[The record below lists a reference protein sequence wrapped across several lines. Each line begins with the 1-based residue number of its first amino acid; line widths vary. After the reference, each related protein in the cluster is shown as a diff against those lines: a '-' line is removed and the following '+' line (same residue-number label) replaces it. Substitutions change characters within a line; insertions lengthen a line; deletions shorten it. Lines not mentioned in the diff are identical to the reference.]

1 MAGEPTAIEG
11 EKAPGDPWGTTTTT
25 DTTSAAPSTEPID
38 PNQNASTSPADDQP
52 AAAAA
57 APRKRHPPQFW
68 IVIISLSLLAFIS
81 ALDTMIVTTALP
93 TITQELGGAADYVWI
108 GNSFVFASSVLQPL
122 VGQLADILGRKMP
135 TVVSI
140 VFFIVGSGI
149 AGGANNTAA
158 FIAGRAV
165 QGVGA
170 GGIYVL
176 IDIVCCDLVP
186 LRDRG
191 KYLGI
196 VNGWAG
202 VAAALGPVLGG
213 VLAQA
218 NWRWIFWMNIPICV
232 LPLAPIALYLPAK
245 RGNVLSGLRHVDYLG
260 TLIFIPAIV
269 AVLFGLVTGGVVY
282 PWSSWRV
289 ILSLVL
295 GFLGWIGFHIQ
306 QNFAKNPC
314 VPTRLFSNRTSAI
327 GFVLTF
333 LGSVALQA
341 LGYFLPVYF
350 QAVLTTSVRESG
362 INFLPVAIGCLFF
375 AAIAGISLSA
385 FGFYKPIH
393 GIAFGLSILGYGL
406 FTMLDDNTKTVA
418 WAFFEII
425 AAGGLGMTISAV
437 LPSILAGL
445 SQADVASAT
454 ATFSFIKTFGFIWG
468 VTVPSVIFNGAVND
482 RVDHVPSPALRD
494 QLRDGRAYAFA
505 SQAQRISATLDP
517 TLWQE
522 VVHVYVESL
531 KPIWWFGLGISV
543 FAFLLVFL
551 EKEIPLSK
559 ELHTEY
565 GLEENKQRAPAED
578 TPKAQV

>member
-1 MAGEPTAIEG
+1 MEPN
-11 EKAPGDPWGTTTTT
+11 KN
-25 DTTSAAPSTEPID
+25 AAPSWPDPEP
-38 PNQNASTSPADDQP
+38 T
-52 AAAAA
+52 
-57 APRKRHPPQFW
+57 PRKRHPPKFW
-68 IVIISLSLLAFIS
+68 IIIVALSLLAFIS

-93 TITQELGGAADYVWI
+93 TITQEIGGAADYVWI

-122 VGQLADILGRKMP
+122 VGQLADILGRKLP
-135 TVVSI
+135 TVASI
-140 VFFIVGSGI
+140 VLFIVGSGI
-149 AGGANNTAA
+149 AGAASNSAA

-165 QGVGA
+165 QGIGA

-196 VNGWAG
+196 INGWAG

-232 LPLAPIALYLPAK
+232 LPLAPVAVFLPDK
-245 RGNVLSGLRHVDYLG
+245 KSNVLAGLRTVDYLG
-260 TLIFIPAIV
+260 TAIFIPSIV

-295 GFLGWIGFHIQ
+295 GFLGWIAFHIQ
-306 QNFAKNPC
+306 QYFAVNPS
-314 VPTRLFSNRTSAI
+314 VPTRLFSNRTSAV
-327 GFVLTF
+327 GFALTF

-350 QAVLTTSVRESG
+350 QAVLTTSVRQSG
-362 INFLPVAIGCLFF
+362 INFLPVAISCLFF

-385 FGFYKPIH
+385 FGFYRPIH
-393 GIAFGLSILGYGL
+393 AIAFGLSVLGYGL
-406 FTMLDDNTKTVA
+406 FTLLDQNTSTVA

-437 LPSILAGL
+437 LPAILAGL
-445 SQADVASAT
+445 SPTDVASAT
-454 ATFSFIKTFGFIWG
+454 AAFSFIKTFGFIWG
-468 VTVPSVIFNGAVND
+468 VTVPSVIFNAAVNS
-482 RVDHVPSPALRD
+482 RVDQVSSPSMRD
-494 QLRDGRAYAFA
+494 ELRDGRAYAFA
-505 SQAQRISATLDP
+505 SQAQRVSATLDSRV
-517 TLWQE
+517 WIE
-522 VVHVYVESL
+522 VVQVYVESL
-531 KPIWWFGLGISV
+531 KEIWWFGLGISGL
-543 FAFLLVFL
+543 ALLLVYVQ
-551 EKEIPLSK
+551 KELPLSK

-565 GLEENKQRAPAED
+565 GLEEARKGVPAKEKVAAP
-578 TPKAQV
+578 V